1 MRVIG
6 RSNVRDALA
15 FAPSV
20 AAFLLPLGKCPAC
33 WPAYAALLSSFGLG
47 FLFYG
52 RYVFPLAVAAVM
64 FSLLTLAHGAP
75 SRRGY
80 GPFWV
85 ALFASLIA
93 AAGKF
98 LLFSPLVLW
107 FGLLLFV
114 LAAGWNAW
122 PKRQVSCSK
131 CAPQEPRS
139 DNDEAHVLRTT

>member
-1 MRVIG
+1 MRGVG
-6 RSNVRDALA
+6 RSGIREALA

-52 RYVFPLAVAAVM
+52 RYVLPLASVAVAV
-64 FSLLTLAHGAP
+64 SLLTLAWGAQ

-80 GPFWV
+80 GPFWL
-85 ALFASLIA
+85 ALFASLLA
-93 AAGKF
+93 AGGKF

-107 FGLLLFV
+107 LGLLLFI

-122 PKRQVSCSK
+122 PKRQLSCAK
-131 CAPQEPRS
+131 CAPQERGL
-139 DNDEAHVLRTT
+139 DNDGAHVVRTT